1 MSRSPRMIDRQHLMI
16 QIRSSLSLAAV
27 FITFG
32 VMLVG
37 CQTPRQTVVVTDRPT
52 PPAQTEVL
60 PVDPVAD
67 AEAGPQVEAGRFDY
81 GKMWTF
87 DNPPL
92 DYFAEAYGFR
102 PDSAWFDHA
111 RLGALRFS
119 TYCSASFVSPNGLIM
134 TNNHCARESVESV
147 SRTGEDLLENGFY
160 AAVPD
165 SERVVTD
172 LQVDQR
178 NAQQRVGDRIAPGL
192 EMVQDVVRRLIMR
205 RHRFD

>member
-60 PVDPVAD
+60 PVDPVTD
-67 AEAGPQVEAGRFDY
+67 AKAGPQVEAGPFDY
-81 GKMWTF
+81 GKLWTL

-92 DYFAEAYGFR
+92 VYFAEHYGF
-102 PDSAWFDHA
+102 PPNSAWLHHA
-111 RLGALRFS
+111 ALSALRFP
-119 TYCSASFVSPNGLIM
+119 TYSSAV
-134 TNNHCARESVESV
+134 
-147 SRTGEDLLENGFY
+147 
-160 AAVPD
+160 
-165 SERVVTD
+165 
-172 LQVDQR
+172 
-178 NAQQRVGDRIAPGL
+178 
-192 EMVQDVVRRLIMR
+192 
-205 RHRFD
+205 